1 MSKKKKSSEHT
12 IADVINM
19 FRLVGVY
26 GNIKSPLTPPSERG
40 ERLHSGIGC
49 YDNRCADT
57 TSGLHK
63 FPLWQKE
70 TGGFYKKANRNIFLT
85 IILKRTSNKN

>member
-1 MSKKKKSSEHT
+1 MYVLI

-26 GNIKSPLTPPSERG
+26 GNIKSPLAPLSERG
-40 ERLHSGIGC
+40 ERLHSGIAR
-49 YDNRCADT
+49 YVHRCTDT

-63 FPLWQKE
+63 FPL
-70 TGGFYKKANRNIFLT
+70 
-85 IILKRTSNKN
+85 